1 MKISFVENKSENRV
15 SNFNFHAMWKNK
27 FGPALVWFSDV
38 LSSLLQILACAV
50 LTVAV
55 FGVAL
60 PIMWVLM
67 LNPLMFTLWAHI
79 FPKGTADMLYER
91 PMDEK
96 QPNNMVDA
104 WATICVGII
113 CWGHRRLHGWMPRYF
128 AWNAKR
134 HFIAEEPTAFS
145 TEDVVRYLR
154 TLTDGEKVAFFQIL
168 LTKDN
173 GYEERNAKKSALLS
187 SIWAT
192 KDMWLRNPYLEAK
205 EERNEK
211 LTVEEIKYICESA
224 NYTLL
229 DAYMKRATLSEEML
243 KEMLP
248 CSRNDGAIQSRVNA
262 HIIKHGV
269 SAEFVAWATTQGE
282 AFAELVDSDLTI
294 YSQIVM
300 TKQHLCTTDEK
311 VAASWKKFC
320 EATPTIY
327 PEAQKEFCLRQLVIF
342 YETGHELSE
351 DAIFHFFFLAATKE
365 QNDMAKAIFRH
376 EGQKAL
382 KSERIKTLVKT
393 NYWLNCHALELA

>member
-1 MKISFVENKSENRV
+1 
-15 SNFNFHAMWKNK
+15 
-27 FGPALVWFSDV
+27 
-38 LSSLLQILACAV
+38 
-50 LTVAV
+50 
-55 FGVAL
+55 
-60 PIMWVLM
+60 
-67 LNPLMFTLWAHI
+67 
-79 FPKGTADMLYER
+79 
-91 PMDEK
+91 
-96 QPNNMVDA
+96 
-104 WATICVGII
+104 
-113 CWGHRRLHGWMPRYF
+113 
-128 AWNAKR
+128 
-134 HFIAEEPTAFS
+134 
-145 TEDVVRYLR
+145 
-154 TLTDGEKVAFFQIL
+154 
-168 LTKDN
+168 
-173 GYEERNAKKSALLS
+173 
-187 SIWAT
+187 
-192 KDMWLRNPYLEAK
+192 
-205 EERNEK
+205 
-211 LTVEEIKYICESA
+211 
-224 NYTLL
+224 
-229 DAYMKRATLSEEML
+229 MKRATLSEEML

-282 AFAELVDSDLTI
+282 AFAELGDSDLTI